1 MTGYNKPRLL
11 LMEWFDIGD
20 LLYIDITPYRYTQ
33 IYHKKTLLRKGALID
48 LKGVINKPFDVRYY
62 DIYLNGRKLSYNN
75 IFTITPWKIAIVNMK
90 SNYNLDIYERE
101 RDWEY
106 FGLDY
111 SETTYYFSFDELV
124 NSQIVSDE
132 EFKKLIIDRINELK
146 DPRLVIHP
154 NTFDEEPLDYS
165 DDLLIY
171 PIFFIFYYDEL
182 VPKTYVNPD
191 ELQFNVNFIRENF
204 EEIDHYY
211 KEQPIDSSR
220 NEFERERKIFYP
232 PALCLDPDTWVETN
246 AWRET
251 PIIMRLKDKNPED
264 VYTDEHGNLIVDIER
279 VPNKPGDV
287 ILNQDHYYID
297 SHGNAIDRNDDE
309 ENTQQDNNFY
319 FTSDDRLVYEVDD
332 DTYIDEEDQ
341 PVVPD
346 DTMYLRIKDNPG
358 NDGWYYD
365 ENGNFVLDVQR
376 RKRCGIDIIY
386 DLDDDVYIDE
396 LEEQLMNG
404 ARLAYDVGH
413 TGDIPNEYFENEIE
427 MRRENSIYIEEYER
441 MV

>member
-1 MTGYNKPRLL
+1 
-11 LMEWFDIGD
+11 
-20 LLYIDITPYRYTQ
+20 
-33 IYHKKTLLRKGALID
+33 
-48 LKGVINKPFDVRYY
+48 
-62 DIYLNGRKLSYNN
+62 
-75 IFTITPWKIAIVNMK
+75 
-90 SNYNLDIYERE
+90 
-101 RDWEY
+101 
-106 FGLDY
+106 
-111 SETTYYFSFDELV
+111 
-124 NSQIVSDE
+124 
-132 EFKKLIIDRINELK
+132 
-146 DPRLVIHP
+146 
-154 NTFDEEPLDYS
+154 
-165 DDLLIY
+165 
-171 PIFFIFYYDEL
+171 
-182 VPKTYVNPD
+182 
-191 ELQFNVNFIRENF
+191 
-204 EEIDHYY
+204 
-211 KEQPIDSSR
+211 
-220 NEFERERKIFYP
+220 
-232 PALCLDPDTWVETN
+232 
-246 AWRET
+246 
-251 PIIMRLKDKNPED
+251 MRLKDKNPED

-279 VPNKPGDV
+279 VPNKPGYV

-319 FTSDDRLVYEVDD
+319 FTSDDRLVYEVDN

-341 PVVPD
+341 PIVPD

-376 RKRCGIDIIY
+376 RKRSGIDIIY

-413 TGDIPNEYFENEIE
+413 TGDVPNEYFENEIE